1 MVGGVLEA
9 QLQEQDKD
17 LAFMKLTFY
26 GRGRQ
31 MINNKLDKWV

>member
-17 LAFMKLTFY
+17 LAFMKLTFLWQ
-26 GRGRQ
+26 READ
-31 MINNKLDKWV
+31 DKQ